1 MTDKEKLDKLVAE
14 IERRIKAMKDNF
26 ATNEASKSKHA
37 YTLRMIDHQE
47 LLSFANS
54 LLKEPISE
62 NLEEEIERFNSQP
75 ESNHYKQTARHFAK
89 WQKEQMMAKAVER
102 EVKIDAGGYPYIDAT
117 ELYDYVSEEPLAK
130 AGDKVKVLI
139 IKEADYERN

>member
-26 ATNEASKSKHA
+26 ATNETSKSKHA

-54 LLKEPISE
+54 LLKEPVSE
-62 NLEEEIERFNSQP
+62 DLNTAAKGYADNITDKVGYNLQLRRAVCFGAN
-75 ESNHYKQTARHFAK
+75 
-89 WQKEQMMAKAVER
+89 WQKEQMMAKAINTKASLEMSVPC
-102 EVKIDAGGYPYIDAT
+102 ICIS
-117 ELYDYVSEEPLAK
+117 LPLGVNV
-130 AGDKVKVLI
+130 GDKVKVI
-139 IKEADYERN
+139 VIKE